1 MTKPAFTLRRGWRH
15 GDIGWVI
22 GAHGAYYET
31 VWKLGARFEAK
42 VAEAMGEWMQRFEPA
57 HDLLLMAEDE
67 HGLLGSI
74 SLDGSGPHA
83 TVDGA
88 RIRFFI
94 MAERARGRG
103 VGRAM
108 VAEVMN
114 YIGAA
119 GFDRAFL
126 TTFRGLDAARKLYED
141 AGFVLTRE
149 ELDTSW
155 GTPLHEQRF
164 EWRGVANQPSQLHL
178 SVALA
183 SDLPESGFPAEGAA
197 FVAVTPETGPAD
209 APAVQPASSLR

>member
-1 MTKPAFTLRRGWRH
+1 MSQADFTLRRGWQH
-15 GDIGWVI
+15 GDIGWTI
-22 GAHGAYYET
+22 GAHGSYYET

-42 VAEAMGEWMQRFEPA
+42 VAEAMGEWMQRYEPA
-57 HDLLLMAEDE
+57 RDLLLMAEDE

-74 SLDGSGPHA
+74 SLDGSGPHVPA
-83 TVDGA
+83 DGA

-103 VGRAM
+103 IGRAM

-114 YIGAA
+114 YIDAA

-164 EWRGVANQPSQLHL
+164 EWRRA
-178 SVALA
+178 A
-183 SDLPESGFPAEGAA
+183 S
-197 FVAVTPETGPAD
+197 
-209 APAVQPASSLR
+209 